1 MITLAFYKGRASNPW
16 HRFQDGVIRRVTGGV
31 YSHVELIAGSASLG
45 AEHLCLSASG
55 RDGGVRAKVLTLK
68 PAHWDLVEQSNPR
81 ATAEQIIRDRIGA
94 GHDDRGLFPSQV
106 LAPGRHSADRW
117 FCSEICGAALG
128 LPNPQRLP
136 PQMVF
141 DVVTRN
147 EDRMIWR

>member
-1 MITLAFYKGRASNPW
+1 MDRLQGF
-16 HRFQDGVIRRVTGGV
+16 
-31 YSHVELIAGSASLG
+31 IAGDRLDFTVAAPG
-45 AEHLCLSASG
+45 FGH
-55 RDGGVRAKVLTLK
+55 RRRAKVLTLK
-68 PAHWDLVEQSNPR
+68 PAHWDLLERSNPR
-81 ATAEQIIRDRIGA
+81 ASAEQIIHDRIGA
-94 GHDDRGLFPSQV
+94 GHDDRGLILSQV
-106 LAPGRHSADRW
+106 RALDRHGADRC

>member
-68 PAHWDLVEQSNPR
+68 PAHWDLVELINPQSSAVR
-81 ATAEQIIRDRIGA
+81 FIRDRIGA
-94 GHDDRGLFPSQV
+94 RYDYRGLILSQV
-106 LAPGRHSADRW
+106 FALGRHSADRW
-117 FCSEICGAALG
+117 FCSEICAAALG
-128 LPNPQRLP
+128 LPNPQRLS
-136 PQMVF
+136 PQMLF
-141 DVVTRN
+141 DVVTWN
-147 EDRMIWR
+147 DDRMIWR